1 LSAVKEAEKCSVR
14 VEDNIGLVHAC
25 ARRYT
30 GKGIEYE
37 DLVQVGCIGLIKAA
51 KGFDETRLVRFSTY
65 AVPVILGEI
74 KGVFRSG
81 GAVRVSRSIKELGM
95 RAQKLSD
102 EIYLASGTRPK
113 LSELSERL
121 GADIEE
127 LTEAVCAMQMPLSVD
142 AEDWV
147 DIPQQSF
154 ENDLTESVALSQ
166 AIGALDSRS
175 RSIIML
181 RYFGGLTQS
190 ATAQRLGMTQVQV
203 SRAESKAVGK
213 LREKLT

>member
-142 AEDWV
+142 AQITISSSASRV
-147 DIPQQSF
+147 YASALTSGSYTRRTPPRAILQSVSY
-154 ENDLTESVALSQ
+154 NLVK
-166 AIGALDSRS
+166 I
-175 RSIIML
+175 
-181 RYFGGLTQS
+181 
-190 ATAQRLGMTQVQV
+190 VQKV
-203 SRAESKAVGK
+203 FKNSCHG
-213 LREKLT
+213 